1 VRCDVAVIGGGPAGS
16 VAAATLARRGARVVL
31 IDGSHPR
38 EKPCGGGY
46 TGRALALIEPLVSTD
61 ALEVTRIREARFL
74 DTPRARAASVNLT
87 TRDNTLVVASR
98 ARADSALFEAAG
110 RAGATIVR
118 GRVTSI
124 GPGRPHRIVVER
136 SADIEAAFVI
146 GADGANS
153 LVRRTFSR
161 PFRRS
166 ELSVATGFYARGI
179 SDDAIVLEMVDAPT
193 GYIWSFPRND
203 HLAIG
208 ICAQAGDTTVG
219 EVREALT
226 RWMTRTGI
234 SRGATLEPYSW
245 PIPSLGE
252 ADFARVELS
261 GDGWLTIG
269 DAAGLVDPITRE
281 GIFFAVQSALFA
293 ADAVSTGIAAA
304 AATYSRRVREE
315 IVAELMLAARLK
327 AGFFRPRCTR
337 LLLDALSSS
346 AKIQAVMAD
355 LVAGTQPYRTLRR
368 RLMATMEF
376 RLAWTWWRSIQR
388 TA

>member
-1 VRCDVAVIGGGPAGS
+1 VIGGGPAGS
-16 VAAATLARRGARVVL
+16 VAAATLARRGARVAL

-61 ALEVTRIREARFL
+61 ALEVTRIRRARFL
-74 DTPRARAASVNLT
+74 DTAREREAWVNLT

-98 ARADSALFEAAG
+98 AHVDSALFEAAG

-118 GRVTSI
+118 GRVTGI
-124 GPGRPHRIVVER
+124 APGRPHRIAVER
-136 SADIEAAFVI
+136 GANIDAAFVI

-153 LVRRTFSR
+153 LVRRTFSH
-161 PFRRS
+161 PFRRA

-179 SDDAIVLEMVDAPT
+179 SGDAIVLEMVDDPS

-208 ICAQAGDTTVG
+208 ICAQAAETTVG
-219 EVREALT
+219 EVRDALT

-234 SRGATLEPYSW
+234 SQGATLEPYSW

-252 ADFARVELS
+252 DDFARLELS
-261 GDGWLTIG
+261 GDGWITIG

-281 GIFFAVQSALFA
+281 GIFFAVQSALLG
-293 ADAVSTGIAAA
+293 ADAISAGVAAA

-337 LLLDALSSS
+337 LLIDALSSS
-346 AKIQAVMAD
+346 AKIRAVMAD

-376 RLAWTWWRSIQR
+376 RLAWSWWRSIQR
-388 TA
+388 AA

>member
-1 VRCDVAVIGGGPAGS
+1 VIGGGPAGS

-136 SADIEAAFVI
+136 SADIEAAFLI

-208 ICAQAGDTTVG
+208 ICAQAGDTTV
-219 EVREALT
+219 VRS
-226 RWMTRTGI
+226 G
-234 SRGATLEPYSW
+234 GAHPLDDPHRHQPW
-245 PIPSLGE
+245 GN
-252 ADFARVELS
+252 
-261 GDGWLTIG
+261 
-269 DAAGLVDPITRE
+269 AG
-281 GIFFAVQSALFA
+281 AV
-293 ADAVSTGIAAA
+293 
-304 AATYSRRVREE
+304 
-315 IVAELMLAARLK
+315 
-327 AGFFRPRCTR
+327 
-337 LLLDALSSS
+337 
-346 AKIQAVMAD
+346 
-355 LVAGTQPYRTLRR
+355 LVADPVTRRGRLRARRTLR
-368 RLMATMEF
+368 
-376 RLAWTWWRSIQR
+376 
-388 TA
+388 